1 MEGEVLGIDEVR
13 SRLAAMTESLGT
25 AEMSRVYLVAARKIR
40 DAAKREAPVSRWPKK
55 GGGGTLRDSIV
66 ALSGRR
72 YAETLGPAGIAR
84 VNVKKGRGKRA
95 PHAHLVEFGTQGARR
110 PKKSRRLMFRALTG
124 GGVIGPAEVRAMPAN
139 RFWQRAVAQSGGAA
153 LEAAARET
161 VRLVQKAADGG

>member
-1 MEGEVLGIDEVR
+1 MNVEVIGIEDVR
-13 SRLAAMTESLGT
+13 SRLAAMTASLGT

-40 DAAKREAPVSRWPKK
+40 DAAKREAPVSRWPKT

-72 YAETLGPAGIAR
+72 YAETLGPAAIAR

-110 PKKSRRLMFRALTG
+110 PKKSRRLMFAAIG
-124 GGVIGPAEVRAMPAN
+124 GGVIGPPEVRAMPPN
-139 RFWQRAVAQSGGAA
+139 PFWQRAVAQSGGAA
-153 LEAAARET
+153 LDAAARET
-161 VRLVQKAADGG
+161 VRLIQKAADGK